1 MTTIGPSLLI
11 TGEITSQ
18 EDITIH
24 GRIKGQI
31 RMQEGALLLAPKA
44 HVDADVHGGRITI
57 HGTLAGNVAATE
69 RIELTATADVNGT
82 LTAAAIVLQEGAL
95 FNGLVDIDQRSTSMG
110 KARTKNAPAPEAVA
124 AR

>member
-1 MTTIGPSLLI
+1 MTTIGPSLHI

-24 GRIKGQI
+24 GRVKGQI

-44 HVDADVHGGRITI
+44 HVDADVHGARITI

-82 LTAAAIVLQEGAL
+82 LTAGAIVLQEGAL
-95 FNGLVDIDQRSTSMG
+95 FNGLVDIDQRSSPKA
-110 KARTKNAPAPEAVA
+110 KARAKNAVVPEPAA